1 MTLQD
6 CPVGSRLRLRR
17 VTGAQRHRRRLS
29 ELGFVRG
36 AVLSVI
42 GRGAMGGLVLAL
54 GDARVAVDSFTAGT
68 LVVEPADG

>member
-1 MTLQD
+1 MTLQT
-6 CPVGSRLRLRR
+6 CAIGSRLRVCGL
-17 VTGAQRHRRRLS
+17 TGGQRHRRRLL

-42 GRGAMGGLVLAL
+42 GRGTMGGLVLAL

-68 LVVEPADG
+68 LVVEPADD

>member
-1 MTLQD
+1 MTLQA
-6 CPVGSRLRLRR
+6 CAIGSRLRVCAL
-17 VTGAQRHRRRLS
+17 TGGRRHRRRLL

-42 GRGAMGGLVLAL
+42 GRGTMGGLVLAL

-68 LVVEPADG
+68 LVVEPVDG

>member
-1 MTLQD
+1 MTLRG
-6 CPVGSRLRLRR
+6 CAIGSRLRVCGL
-17 VTGAQRHRRRLS
+17 TGDRRHRRRLL

-42 GRGAMGGLVLAL
+42 GRGTLGGLVLAL

-68 LVVEPADG
+68 LVVEPVDG